1 MDLEHSIHIDAPP
14 ARVWE
19 LVSDPTRMPEWSPQ
33 VTSTRLREGHELGPG
48 AEFTN
53 RNRHGELEWTTHGRI
68 QRFEPERELAFR
80 IEENWAVWS
89 YHLEPE
95 DGGTLLTER
104 RTLPEDISP
113 LSRELTEGFLGGVE
127 SFNRVLDEGIRTTLE
142 AIRATAELPAR
153 APVETV
159 AAEPAPPAAR
169 PR

>member
-1 MDLEHSIHIDAPP
+1 MDLEHSIHVDAPP

-19 LVSDPTRMPEWSPQ
+19 LVSDLTRMPEWSPQ
-33 VTSTRLREGHELGPG
+33 VTSTRLREGQQLGAD

-53 RNRHGELEWTTHGRI
+53 LNRHGELEWTTHGRI

-95 DGGTLLTER
+95 DGGTRLTER
-104 RTLPEDISP
+104 RATPDDISP
-113 LSRELTEGFLGGVE
+113 LSLELTEGFLGGVE
-127 SFNRVLDEGIRTTLE
+127 SFNEVLDEGIRTTLE
-142 AIRATAELPAR
+142 AIRATAEATEG
-153 APVETV
+153 ASTEI